1 MKTLKTLFV
10 LLLAV
15 GLTLP
20 AASRK
25 KTKLPVQAAPVAGD
39 VMDIN
44 TFSYYLGRANT
55 NGLREYL
62 VQRLGVDTT
71 YLDDFL
77 KGFETAKFSK
87 KDLREKARL
96 AGIEIRKQVEE
107 QVLPS
112 ANKQVNDSVDMLDKE
127 LFIEGFRKGIS
138 REEWP
143 ISMDSTQVLVK
154 EQLDHYTR
162 VNNERKFAANKR
174 AGEAFLTANSMK
186 DSVVVTASGLQ
197 YKVLR
202 KGTGPVPQLTDK
214 VSVHYEGRL
223 VDGTVF
229 DSSYKRNRPATF
241 GVNQVIQG
249 WIQALTMMPV
259 GSKWEI
265 YVPQELAYAEKDQ
278 GKIPPFSCLIFT
290 VELLEI
296 ANPSEGT
303 KN

>member
-10 LLLAV
+10 LLLAASFA
-15 GLTLP
+15 LP
-20 AASRK
+20 AVGGK
-25 KTKLPVQAAPVAGD
+25 KTKSPVQVALVAD
-39 VMDIN
+39 SLMDIN

-55 NGLREYL
+55 NGLREYM

-77 KGFETAKFSK
+77 KGFATTEFSK

-112 ANKQVNDSVDMLDKE
+112 ANKQVNDSVDMLNKE

-143 ISMDSTQVLVK
+143 ISMDSTQALVK
-154 EQLDHYTR
+154 VQLDHYTR
-162 VNNERKFAANKR
+162 VNNERKFAANKH

-186 DSVVVTASGLQ
+186 DSVVVTSSGLQ
-197 YKVLR
+197 YKVLL
-202 KGTGPVPQLTDK
+202 KGTGAIPQLTDK

-229 DSSYKRNRPATF
+229 DSSYQRKRPATF
-241 GVNQVIQG
+241 TVNQVIEG
-249 WIQALTMMPV
+249 WRQALTMMPV

-265 YVPQELAYAEKDQ
+265 YVPQELAYAERDQ

-296 ANPSEGT
+296 T
-303 KN
+303 Q